1 MKQRLDSLLVAKN
14 LVRTRSQA
22 QQFIKEGVVKVNG
35 EIVSKASMKVGNEDE
50 LSIEKD
56 HQWVGRGAEKLA
68 GAFKDFNFSIE
79 NKVVGDMGASTGGFV
94 EFALLKGAKKVF
106 AVDVGHDQL
115 AESLRE
121 NEQVV
126 NMEGINIKEGLELDE
141 LCDLIV
147 VDLSFI
153 SLKLV
158 IDPILSVTK
167 PGGELVVLVKPQF
180 EVGKQKIGK
189 NGLVKDKAATLQS
202 LEEIYGEFTK
212 RNCLVVSVAP
222 CRVIGKTG
230 NQEYFFH
237 CIYEGEDESYSAPE
251 DQRIFPVEELSQ
263 LVKGT

>member
-1 MKQRLDSLLVAKN
+1 MKQRLDSLLVTRN

-35 EIVSKASMKVGNEDE
+35 NIVSKPSMKVGEDDE
-50 LSIEKD
+50 LVIEKD

-68 GAFKDFNFSIE
+68 GAYEDFSFSLE

-115 AESLRE
+115 APSLRDDDRVI
-121 NEQVV
+121 NL
-126 NMEGINIKEGLELDE
+126 EGTNIKEGLSLEE
-141 LCDLIV
+141 LCDVIV

-158 IDPILSVTK
+158 LDQIVSCARPAGD
-167 PGGELVVLVKPQF
+167 LVVLVKPQF
-180 EVGKQKIGK
+180 EVGKQKLGK
-189 NGLVKDKAATLQS
+189 NGLVKDKKAALHC
-202 LEEIYGEFTK
+202 LEEIYEEFLK
-212 RNCLVVSVAP
+212 RSCRIIGVAP

-237 CIYEGEDESYSAPE
+237 CIYEGNEESYSA
-251 DQRIFPVEELSQ
+251 QGQQKVFPREELSG
-263 LVKGT
+263 LVK